1 MLSARTVAAVIA
13 AGLVGAVANNAF
25 VAVIMQVSGL
35 GIEPAIELAQRPGRY
50 AIAIAV
56 AALLP
61 LLARLPGA
69 KAWAAALV
77 LLTAIPTLLAKLV
90 FTPDAPLVWL
100 IAANLVYA
108 GAATAAYALI
118 ARRRR

>member
-1 MLSARTVAAVIA
+1 MLTGRTVAAVVV
-13 AGLVGAVANNAF
+13 AGLIGAVANIAF

-35 GIEPAIELAQRPGRY
+35 GHEPAVELARQPWRY
-50 AIAIAV
+50 AVAVVV

-61 LLARLPGA
+61 LLALLPGLR
-69 KAWAAALV
+69 AWAAALV